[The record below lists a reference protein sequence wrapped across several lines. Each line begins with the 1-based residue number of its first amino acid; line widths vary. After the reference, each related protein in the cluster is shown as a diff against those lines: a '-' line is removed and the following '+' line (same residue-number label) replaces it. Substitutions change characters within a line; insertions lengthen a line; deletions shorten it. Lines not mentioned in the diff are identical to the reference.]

1 MCVFTPNVNTYEFY
15 PKAITHVIIRQ
26 RENQEICFRKVNIHE
41 SRAQQSKASTHER
54 LTRENYSCIPPQKVN
69 THEFWPKPTH
79 ESIRNY
85 RTKGKIPD
93 FFCPKVSISEF
104 HAQGSQV

>member
-1 MCVFTPNVNTYEFY
+1 M
-15 PKAITHVIIRQ
+15 H
-26 RENQEICFRKVNIHE
+26 
-41 SRAQQSKASTHER
+41 S
-54 LTRENYSCIPPQKVN
+54 PQKVN

-93 FFCPKVSISEF
+93 FFCPKGLVFLNFMPKDPKSNTHDILGGRKIFMCFPNES
-104 HAQGSQV
+104 